1 MQYESF
7 QRLGEE
13 FQKVMEGVFQDFQ
26 NKEQVTEYNFTISKF
41 TQRIFKEQN
50 NLLKRIKECW
60 LTFNQ

>member
-1 MQYESF
+1 MQYESI

-60 LTFNQ
+60 LSFNY